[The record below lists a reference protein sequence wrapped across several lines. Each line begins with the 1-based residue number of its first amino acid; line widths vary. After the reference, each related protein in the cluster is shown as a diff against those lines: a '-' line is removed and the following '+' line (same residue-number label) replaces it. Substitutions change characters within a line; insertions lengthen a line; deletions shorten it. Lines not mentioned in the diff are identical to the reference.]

1 MKNLICIILI
11 LFISPKIEAQIQFI
25 VDSIEIGIPSKVT
38 GNLEYK
44 TEYSKKVI
52 EISDKQI
59 ILTDHLGKRIILR
72 VFSGQADI
80 LTQIDVNPRGDIFLK
95 AINDHLGEFW
105 EIHYSTSDIGEKN
118 IHMSSCNKLMKFYG
132 KEK

>member
-80 LTQIDVNPRGDIFLK
+80 LTQIDVNPRGDIFFK

-105 EIHYSTSDIGEKN
+105 EIHYSTTDLGEKN
-118 IHMSSCNKLMKFYG
+118 FHMSSCNKLMKFYG